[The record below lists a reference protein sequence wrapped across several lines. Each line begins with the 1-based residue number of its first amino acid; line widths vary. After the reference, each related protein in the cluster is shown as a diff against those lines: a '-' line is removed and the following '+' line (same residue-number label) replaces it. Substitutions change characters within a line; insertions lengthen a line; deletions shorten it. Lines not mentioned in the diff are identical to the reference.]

1 MERIDKVISRELNI
15 GRSEAKTLIKQGR
28 VVLNG
33 LPVKSF
39 NGKLDEEKDSLSV
52 DGREIIFRRFVY
64 IMMNKPEGV
73 ISSTDGR
80 RTAEKTV
87 IDILPEEMKRKN
99 LFPAGRLDK
108 NTTGFVLI
116 TDNGEFAHRILSP
129 KNHVEKEYIALLDKP
144 FDDGMIKAFKEGVII
159 GEDECLPAE
168 LAAVNGDRKTARV
181 IIRQGMYHQI
191 KRMFK
196 KFSIEV
202 IGLKRIRMGGLYLD
216 AVLAP
221 GACRYLDENE
231 VKLIESDP
239 FSPESDNIQ

>member
-1 MERIDKVISRELNI
+1 MERIDKVISKELNI
-15 GRSEAKTLIKQGR
+15 GRSEAKALIKQGR

-39 NGKLDEEKDSLSV
+39 NDKLAEEKDTLTV

-64 IMMNKPEGV
+64 IMMNKPKGV

-80 RTAEKTV
+80 KTAEKTV

-116 TDNGEFAHRILSP
+116 TDDGEFAHRILSP
-129 KNHVEKEYIALLDKP
+129 KNHVEKEYIAQLDKP
-144 FDDGMIKAFKEGVII
+144 FDDDVIDAFAKGVTI
-159 GEDECLPAE
+159 GEDECLPAQ

-181 IIRQGMYHQI
+181 IIKQGMYHQI

-202 IGLKRIRMGGLYLD
+202 VELRRIRMGGLRLD
-216 AVLAP
+216 GTLAP
-221 GACRYLDENE
+221 GACRYLSENE
-231 VKLIESDP
+231 VKLIKTDS
-239 FSPESDNIQ
+239 IQ

>member
-1 MERIDKVISRELNI
+1 MERIDKVISKELNI
-15 GRSEAKTLIKQGR
+15 GRSEAKALIKQGR

-39 NGKLDEEKDSLSV
+39 NGKLDEEKDILTV
-52 DGREIIFRRFVY
+52 DGREIVFRRFVY
-64 IMMNKPEGV
+64 IMMNKPKGV

-80 RTAEKTV
+80 KTAEKTV

-116 TDNGEFAHRILSP
+116 TDDGEFAHRILSP
-129 KNHVEKEYIALLDKP
+129 KNHVEKEYIAELDKP
-144 FDDGMIKAFKEGVII
+144 FDDGMIDAFAKGVTI

-181 IIRQGMYHQI
+181 MIKQGMYHQI

-202 IGLKRIRMGGLYLD
+202 VELRRIRMGGLSLD
-216 AVLAP
+216 ESLAP
-221 GACRYLDENE
+221 GECRYLSENE
-231 VKLIESDP
+231 VKLIKTDS
-239 FSPESDNIQ
+239 IQ